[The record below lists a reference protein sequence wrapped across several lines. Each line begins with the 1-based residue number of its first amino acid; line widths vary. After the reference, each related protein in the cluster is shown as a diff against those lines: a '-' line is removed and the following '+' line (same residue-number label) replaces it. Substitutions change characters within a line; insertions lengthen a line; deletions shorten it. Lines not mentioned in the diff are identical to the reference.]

1 MMKKTL
7 FIFFN
12 LLVIQLLSQNIHV
25 SGEVEAGAS
34 DRIRIIVYADQFSML
49 EKTISQTFA
58 NEHGNFVLDAE
69 VPHTT
74 YGFFACNLEK
84 GEFYLTPGA
93 SYQIMV
99 PKIAQQEGSV
109 FDKLPLQFSLEVKD
123 DSGLQNDIGR
133 FNQLYNAFVYD
144 NAQVIYR
151 SRNKSVINDFRAKV
165 DSEFSQSKNTYL
177 KQYIH
182 YAFVSLDWLSKRMS
196 DQQVLSNELISKP
209 VLYQNIQYTEFFK
222 TFFDNY
228 LENLA
233 NKHFDELIFAL
244 NQTNNYSGL
253 KTLIQQDTLLKK
265 NDQITELA
273 MMLLMSKFY
282 HVPDV
287 KKKNI
292 IKKFKL
298 LANESK
304 SNQNKEIAQHFIEKL
319 TQLDYGYPAPD
330 FSLAGK
336 NGTPVGLKKHRGKF
350 VLLQFVSEDCQ
361 ICLNDLNKIQKIQQ
375 SLSDSLAVITL
386 VTSSSGSNMTNL
398 PYSWD
403 FLTITPTDLL
413 PEAYHV
419 RTFPTYVLINP
430 DGTMAYATMPMP
442 DEKMELMI
450 HRFMD
455 RYAVKNK

>member
-1 MMKKTL
+1 MKQLL
-7 FIFFN
+7 FLFFS
-12 LLVIQLLSQNIHV
+12 LLVIRLSSQSIHV

-58 NEHGNFVLDAE
+58 NEHGNFVLDAD
-69 VPHTT
+69 VSHIT
-74 YGFFACNLEK
+74 YGFIACNLEK

-93 SYQIMV
+93 SYQIMI
-99 PKIAQQEGSV
+99 PKLAQQQGSV
-109 FDKLPLQFSLEVKD
+109 FDKVPLRFSLEVKD
-123 DSGLQNDIGR
+123 DGGLQDNIGR

-144 NAQVIYR
+144 NAQAIYR
-151 SRNKSVINDFRAKV
+151 SRNKAVINEFRKLI
-165 DSEFSQSKNTYL
+165 DSEFSQSTNPYL

-196 DQQVLSNELISKP
+196 DQQVLVNELVSKP

-233 NKHFDELIFAL
+233 NKHFDELLFVL
-244 NQTNNYSGL
+244 NQPNDYSEL
-253 KTLIQQDTLLKK
+253 KTLLQQDTLLKK
-265 NDQITELA
+265 SDRVTELA
-273 MMLLMSKFY
+273 MMLLMSKLY

-287 KKKNI
+287 KKKSI

-298 LANESK
+298 LANQ
-304 SNQNKEIAQHFIEKL
+304 SNSDENKEIAGHFIEKL
-319 TQLDYGYPAPD
+319 TDLDYGYLAPD
-330 FSLAGK
+330 FSLKGK
-336 NGTPVGLKKHRGKF
+336 KGIQVGLKDYLGKF
-350 VLLQFVSEDCQ
+350 VLLQFVSDDCQ
-361 ICLNDLNKIQKIQQ
+361 ICFNDLNKIEKIHQ
-375 SLSDSLAVITL
+375 SMLDSLAVITL
-386 VTSSSGSNMTNL
+386 VASDSGSSLTNL
-398 PYSWD
+398 PYKWD
-403 FLTITPTDLL
+403 FLSITPTDLL

-442 DEKMELMI
+442 DENMELMI

-455 RYAVKNK
+455 RFAAKGK